1 MPRHAALFLA
11 GLSLGACTGLVPGPE
26 SSQVTPVSASR
37 DSAYARA
44 RRAMQAET
52 FTVDVADS
60 VGGRIV
66 ATRYPGASAKLGN
79 PSACRLKVA
88 LDVQGS
94 GEAVQVATTSRWLAP
109 EPMQEQA
116 PVVCE
121 KERTDVLARMADTI
135 EPPPTP

>member
-1 MPRHAALFLA
+1 MPRHAVLFFSV
-11 GLSLGACTGLVPGPE
+11 LSLGACTGLVPGPE

-44 RRAMQAET
+44 RRAMQAEI

-60 VGGRIV
+60 VGGHIV
-66 ATRYPGASAKLGN
+66 ATRYAGASAKLGN
-79 PSACRLKVA
+79 PTACRLKVA

-94 GEAVQVATTSRWLAP
+94 GEAVHVATTSRWLAP

-121 KERTDVLARMADTI
+121 KERTDVLERVAQTI

>member
-1 MPRHAALFLA
+1 MPRHAALFVA
-11 GLSLGACTGLVPGPE
+11 VLSLGACTGLVPGPE
-26 SSQVTPVSASR
+26 SGQLTPVSASR

-52 FTVDVADS
+52 FTVEVADS
-60 VGGRIV
+60 VGGHIV
-66 ATRYPGASAKLGN
+66 ATRYAGASAKLGN
-79 PSACRLKVA
+79 PTACRLKVA
-88 LDVQGS
+88 LDVRGS

-121 KERTDVLARMADTI
+121 KERTDVLARVAETI